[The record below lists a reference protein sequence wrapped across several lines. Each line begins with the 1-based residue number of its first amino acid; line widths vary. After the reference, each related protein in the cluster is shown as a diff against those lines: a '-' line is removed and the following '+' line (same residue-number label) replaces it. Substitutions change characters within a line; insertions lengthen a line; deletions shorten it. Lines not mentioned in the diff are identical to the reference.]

1 MGKAQWITNERLKEM
16 KDSQSLIPPVL
27 KGSGRDFRPPPT
39 IESDFKRL
47 LEHDVPHANYTFE
60 LIHDWYAAQAED
72 YEKIFI
78 RAQQTP
84 IDWKSKIGNSD
95 MSENFKTSYDQKI
108 RKGDYVVREDG
119 IIYLLT
125 WNVVEHPN
133 NQASQ
138 TTECNDYL
146 TFTREYHAAVDDY
159 GYEIVDDPMRDH
171 LDERGRLIVVKDIPA
186 SHSEYSGRP
195 EYSIAESQPGIVP
208 NHLVNM
214 YIQYNS
220 TTAQIRIDDQ
230 TKIGDY
236 IYAVHNVYD
245 GETDMNKEYGTLYLQ
260 LRRLPGGDVHE

>member
-119 IIYLLT
+119 VIFMLS

-138 TTECNDYL
+138 TLECNDIL
-146 TFTREYHAAVDDY
+146 VFTREYRPNVDDY
-159 GYEIVDDPMRDH
+159 GYVIEEDDVE
-171 LDERGRLIVVKDIPA
+171 LDEHGREIIVHEIPV

-195 EYSIAESQPGIVP
+195 DYSISENQPGVTA
-208 NHLVNM
+208 NNLVNM
-214 YIQYNS
+214 YMQWNS
-220 TTAQIRIDDQ
+220 ETERIRIDDQ
-230 TKIGDY
+230 VVIGPFT
-236 IYAVHNVYD
+236 YAVHNVSD
-245 GETDMNKEYGTLYLQ
+245 GETDINREYGTLYVQ
-260 LRRLPGGDVHE
+260 LRRIPGGGIQ